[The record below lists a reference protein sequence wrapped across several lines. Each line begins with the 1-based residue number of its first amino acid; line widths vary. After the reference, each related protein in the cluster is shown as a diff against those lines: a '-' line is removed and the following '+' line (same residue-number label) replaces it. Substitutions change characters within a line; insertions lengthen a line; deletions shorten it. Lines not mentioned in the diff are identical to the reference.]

1 METNNQPRAA
11 SMRLHIEACN
21 KSGLTVS
28 EYCIQNNIV
37 KSNYYYW
44 VKKLKGENKASGF
57 TAINIAPGAAIEI
70 TYPNGVRLIFSGDIN
85 AVAIK
90 ALICCI

>member
-1 METNNQPRAA
+1 MQTNNQPRAEA
-11 SMRLHIEACN
+11 MRLHIEACN

-28 EYCIQNNIV
+28 EYCSQNNIV

-57 TAINIAPGAAIEI
+57 TAINVAPGAAIEI
-70 TYPNGVRLIFSGDIN
+70 TYPNGVRLSFSGDIN

-90 ALICCI
+90 ALVCCI